1 MPNLYRI
8 KQQGGAIASSF
19 DDGAF
24 VSLTNVEFENNIA
37 LSKGPAMFVEAENGD
52 KSVKFSAEGEIVAKG
67 NVIKMSI
74 VPILG
79 MGDIVRGKCDGVYDD
94 GLNRCVSFTNAFIAS
109 PIDVSS
115 VADVS
120 PTMSPSMMPVLPPSA
135 LNETELPLPSM
146 NETATPPLPAASD
159 DTEIPPSEVN
169 QTVLPPTSI
178 DVTAASASPVSSEPT
193 ATDAPTSSP
202 STKSPSASP
211 TIAATD
217 IPTSSP
223 SATPTSSPS
232 ASPTVTSSTSPSIDL
247 SDVPSFLPTSKP
259 SAGPSQTPTSMP
271 SSSPTN
277 KPTPRPTHKPVE
289 IFPDSVEPDRPPKGY
304 FNYNPKSPFG
314 PNKWKNI
321 NAIQTEEYRYWVEF
335 ADKINP
341 PMENNYCDWQK
352 GNNANKQSPLDIVDT
367 GAECLEYHEIRTKK
381 GDFLLTDA
389 EVKLEIQANK
399 MRIIWPRRIDNRAE
413 PDTPSADIP
422 KGWGSQID
430 ATHTDLVIPAEHTLN
445 GKRYDGE
452 WRTYHMHPGGKGTAV
467 IATLIDASPENEK
480 NPAFQQALKAWE
492 ELFDYHRYQCLFS
505 RRRRAAEEGEEVI
518 DNDLLHDDNIV
529 DAKTASP
536 FSFDEYRRH
545 RRMQQGD
552 GFEPVFDHG
561 DLTDPLT
568 SKGRFNPYHEDL
580 MPSIYFYGY
589 FGSLTEPPCYPIAT
603 WRIID
608 TPMKI
613 SEQQHLEMNRLLF
626 EHMDETCVYTSNH
639 FQESVARPI
648 QKNVKRDI
656 HKCTCKNFNSDA
668 HRKAT
673 GEYVCDSLPVLPD
686 GQ

>member
-1 MPNLYRI
+1 
-8 KQQGGAIASSF
+8 
-19 DDGAF
+19 
-24 VSLTNVEFENNIA
+24 
-37 LSKGPAMFVEAENGD
+37 MFVEAENGD
-52 KSVKFSAEGEIVAKG
+52 KSVKFTAEGDIIAKG
-67 NVIKMSI
+67 NIIKMSI

-94 GLNRCVSFTNAFIAS
+94 GLNRCVSFTGAFIAS

-135 LNETELPLPSM
+135 LNETELPLSSK
-146 NETATPPLPAASD
+146 NETIILPPPVASN

-169 QTVLPPTSI
+169 ETLPHSTSI
-178 DVTAASASPVSSEPT
+178 DVTTASASPVSAEPT
-193 ATDAPTSSP
+193 VTDAPTPSP

-211 TIAATD
+211 TISVTD
-217 IPTSSP
+217 APTLSP
-223 SATPTSSPS
+223 SIKPTRSPS
-232 ASPTVTSSTSPSIDL
+232 ASPTVASSASPSVDISDAPSFFPSASPSVDI
-247 SDVPSFLPTSKP
+247 SDVPSFLPTSAP
-259 SAGPSQTPTSMP
+259 TVGPSQTPTSIP
-271 SSSPTN
+271 SSFPTD

-289 IFPDSVEPDRPPKGY
+289 IIPDSVEPDRPPKGY

-321 NAIQTEEYRYWVEF
+321 NAIQTEEYSYWVEF

-341 PMENNYCDWQK
+341 PMENNYCNWQK

-367 GAECLEYHEIRTKK
+367 GAECHEYHEIRTKK

-399 MRIIWPRRIDNRAE
+399 MRIIWPRRINNRAE

-445 GKRYDGE
+445 GKRYQGE

-480 NPAFQQALKAWE
+480 NPSFQQALKAWE

-505 RRRRAAEEGEEVI
+505 RGRRAAEEEEREVI
-518 DNDLLHDDNIV
+518 DNDLLHDDNTV
-529 DAKTASP
+529 DAKTTSP
-536 FSFDEYRRH
+536 LSFDEYRRH

-552 GFEPVFDHG
+552 GFKPLFDHD

-568 SKGRFNPYHEDL
+568 SKGRFDPYHENL
-580 MPSIYFYGY
+580 MPSIWFYGY
-589 FGSLTEPPCYPIAT
+589 FGSLTEPPCYPIAS

-613 SEQQHLEMNRLLF
+613 SEEQHLEMKRLLF
-626 EHMDETCVYTSNH
+626 EHMDENCVYTSNH

-648 QKNVKRDI
+648 QKNVERDI

-668 HRKAT
+668 QRKAT
-673 GEYVCDSLPVLPD
+673 GEYACDSFPVLPD